1 MANQYTNK
9 VILSNGETLIDLTA
23 DTVTASDVQSGKY
36 FHLPN
41 GQRVQ
46 GTSTYDADTS
56 DATATASEILAT
68 KTAYVNGNKVTG
80 TMTNRGGVTGA
91 ISDVSAGYVIP
102 QGYHDGSGVVNLDS
116 ASLQNLIPQNVRDG
130 VSIGGVDGTMSG
142 SEDVHAQSKTATPGW
157 SQQTI
162 TPDSP
167 TFNYLTQVTIAP
179 IPITRAD
186 NAQGG
191 VTVTIGTAA

>member
-9 VILSNGETLIDLTA
+9 VVLSSGETLIDLTA
-23 DTVTASDVQSGKY
+23 DTVTASDVLNSKY
-36 FHLPN
+36 FHLPT
-41 GQRVQ
+41 GQRIQ

-56 DATATASEILAT
+56 DATASASEILAT

-80 TMTNRGGVTGA
+80 SMTNRGGVTGA
-91 ISDVSAGYVIP
+91 ISDVSVGYVIP

-116 ASLQNLIPQNVRDG
+116 VSLQNLISQNIRDG
-130 VSIGGVDGTMSG
+130 VEIAGVEGTMSG

-157 SQQTI
+157 SSQTI
-162 TPDSP
+162 TPTSP
-167 TFNYLTQVTIAP
+167 TYNYLTSVTIDA

-191 VTVTIGTAA
+191 VTVTIG